1 LQDDDEGWMTI
12 DEESINELN
21 VERSGFVLYLVST
34 NERIMIDRG
43 KRNALKLT

>member
-21 VERSGFVLYLVST
+21 VERSGFVWYLVST